1 MFESEARKQAYVA
14 EQLKRSKK
22 SDLYRA
28 SEWRKEYLRKTLSKD
43 LQARMSSELAS
54 SSRLSPL
61 RRSLAMDLNQNS
73 SLEISGATLGPAGNQ
88 H

>member
-1 MFESEARKQAYVA
+1 M
-14 EQLKRSKK
+14 KRSKK

-43 LQARMSSELAS
+43 LQARMSSDLAS
-54 SSRLSPL
+54 SSRISPKPL
-61 RRSLAMDLNQNS
+61 RRSLADDLNQNS
-73 SLEISGATLGPAGNQ
+73 SMEISDATLGPAL